1 MRNKKI
7 LLCVVFAFSLVTSCM
22 VKSERRGTDDFD
34 VILQKIIEDKNADK
48 EFEIAL
54 NVNLDSLPFED
65 RNTFK
70 GFVFLLNADC
80 SFCVKQFLDFII
92 YLNEKN
98 IHMPLI
104 VVVEEG
110 DTEAVTFYMEQ
121 IKIEF
126 MNSLLIV
133 ENDNRK
139 IISKSLELCS
149 GVVLFCEKGNLVN
162 SIILRY

>member
-1 MRNKKI
+1 
-7 LLCVVFAFSLVTSCM
+7 
-22 VKSERRGTDDFD
+22 
-34 VILQKIIEDKNADK
+34 
-48 EFEIAL
+48 
-54 NVNLDSLPFED
+54 
-65 RNTFK
+65 
-70 GFVFLLNADC
+70 
-80 SFCVKQFLDFII
+80 
-92 YLNEKN
+92 
-98 IHMPLI
+98 MPLI

-149 GVVLFCEKGNLVN
+149 GGVLFCEKGNLVN

>member
-1 MRNKKI
+1 
-7 LLCVVFAFSLVTSCM
+7 
-22 VKSERRGTDDFD
+22 
-34 VILQKIIEDKNADK
+34 
-48 EFEIAL
+48 
-54 NVNLDSLPFED
+54 
-65 RNTFK
+65 
-70 GFVFLLNADC
+70 
-80 SFCVKQFLDFII
+80 
-92 YLNEKN
+92 
-98 IHMPLI
+98 MPLI

-149 GVVLFCEKGNLVN
+149 GVVLFCEKGKLVN
-162 SIILRY
+162 SIILRD

>member
-1 MRNKKI
+1 
-7 LLCVVFAFSLVTSCM
+7 
-22 VKSERRGTDDFD
+22 
-34 VILQKIIEDKNADK
+34 
-48 EFEIAL
+48 
-54 NVNLDSLPFED
+54 
-65 RNTFK
+65 
-70 GFVFLLNADC
+70 
-80 SFCVKQFLDFII
+80 
-92 YLNEKN
+92 
-98 IHMPLI
+98 MPLI

-162 SIILRY
+162 NVSSI